1 LRANSTDLACYSIAS
16 ILYNT
21 ERWATDIVQA
31 SVSRH
36 ATCGV
41 THSTEAEAYSLQHTD
56 EWIALAQCVLQLVRE
71 FHVHVMQY
79 RSQRMTPADTLQ
91 LDTNLPFLEIVTHFE
106 QASQSL
112 RFVWHNIVIP
122 LELWAP
128 IALQHSNEQQE
139 QQRQHIYSITC
150 RFGAYRECLMAIN
163 SVTNKTAAA
172 WLLSA
177 MYQIAC
183 ACASH
188 SLEYRVA
195 YRLMCACFAPFAMRL
210 EHWLSS
216 AQLWDSKRW
225 FIVRRSQLEHKHI
238 SLWQHEYTTDLL
250 GISRCSLSHSLCVC
264 HLY

>member
-91 LDTNLPFLEIVTHFE
+91 LDTNL
-106 QASQSL
+106 
-112 RFVWHNIVIP
+112 
-122 LELWAP
+122 
-128 IALQHSNEQQE
+128 HSS
-139 QQRQHIYSITC
+139 RLSHIS
-150 RFGAYRECLMAIN
+150 
-163 SVTNKTAAA
+163 
-172 WLLSA
+172 
-177 MYQIAC
+177 
-183 ACASH
+183 
-188 SLEYRVA
+188 
-195 YRLMCACFAPFAMRL
+195 
-210 EHWLSS
+210 
-216 AQLWDSKRW
+216 SKRRRVFDLCGTISSYHW
-225 FIVRRSQLEHKHI
+225 SFGRRLHCSTRMNNKSNNDSTFTRLLAGSELIVS
-238 SLWQHEYTTDLL
+238 
-250 GISRCSLSHSLCVC
+250 V
-264 HLY
+264 